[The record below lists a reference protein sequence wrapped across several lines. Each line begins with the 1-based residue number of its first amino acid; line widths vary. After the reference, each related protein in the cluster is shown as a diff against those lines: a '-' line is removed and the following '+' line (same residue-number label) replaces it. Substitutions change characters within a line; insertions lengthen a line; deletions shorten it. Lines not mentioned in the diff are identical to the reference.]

1 MILFEIYKPKPVP
14 VSDLVANFENNR
26 GRISGS
32 MPVPVSLTLTMTSL
46 SSLSSLLFL
55 LLLLLFLL
63 STSKVMVPSLVN
75 LIALFIKLER
85 TYESLFLSTLIAMRS
100 SLGSNNNFTLPWY
113 LFSTSFLLSSTML
126 SITSFRFN
134 CSLLSFSVWLSMRVT
149 SSISA
154 VNLWSLLPFLFNTS
168 SISSFFSGYFSS
180 KCVYPTIACVGV
192 LISWL
197 AIFINSFCILS

>member
-26 GRISGS
+26 GRISES
-32 MPVPVSLTLTMTSL
+32 MPVPVSLTLTIM
-46 SSLSSLLFL
+46 SSLLLLLFL

-63 STSKVMVPSLVN
+63 STATVMMPSLVN
-75 LIALFIKLER
+75 LTALLIKLER
-85 TYESLFLSTLIAMRS
+85 TWESLFLSASIAMWS

-113 LFSTSFLLSSTML
+113 LFSTSFLLSSTMP

-134 CSLLSFSVWLSMRVT
+134 CSLLSFNVWLSMRVT
-149 SSISA
+149 SSMSA
-154 VNLWSLLPFLFNTS
+154 VNLWSLLPFLFSTS

>member
-32 MPVPVSLTLTMTSL
+32 MPVPVSLTLTMTS
-46 SSLSSLLFL
+46 SSSSL

-63 STSKVMVPSLVN
+63 STSTVIVPSLVN
-75 LIALFIKLER
+75 LTALLIKLEM
-85 TYESLFLSTLIAMRS
+85 TCESLFLSASTVIWS